1 MRTLVFL
8 AVWALLASGTA
19 SAQDADRETR
29 EEEAA
34 EAASRDPRPQ
44 IRVLHDP
51 YELAS
56 FYRGENQGGFF
67 ATASER
73 HPIASSYRGGMSRG
87 GYSRFWRSGYGPRP
101 YPVGMPPYGG
111 AYDGPPTLDYRSR
124 IGENGDLF
132 LLAPTILAPV
142 GPLADVFF
150 SIDVR

>member
-1 MRTLVFL
+1 MRKLGFL

-19 SAQDADRETR
+19 SAQEADRETP
-29 EEEAA
+29 EEAQ
-34 EAASRDPRPQ
+34 AAAPDPRPQ
-44 IRVLHDP
+44 IRVLRDP

-67 ATASER
+67 STASER
-73 HPIASSYRGGMSRG
+73 HPIASFYRGGVSRG
-87 GYSRFWRSGYGPRP
+87 GYSRFWTSGYRTRP
-101 YPVGMPPYGG
+101 YPVGMAPYGA
-111 AYDGPPTLDYRSR
+111 AYDAPPSLDYRSR